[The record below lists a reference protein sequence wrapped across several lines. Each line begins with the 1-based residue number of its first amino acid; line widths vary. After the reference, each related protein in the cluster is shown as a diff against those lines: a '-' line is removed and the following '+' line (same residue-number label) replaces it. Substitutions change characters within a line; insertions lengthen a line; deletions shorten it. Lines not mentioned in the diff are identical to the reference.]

1 MTTPLSGIKVIEIGT
16 LIAAPFAARLMAE
29 FGAEVIKIES
39 LGQGDPLRK
48 WRKLHEGTSLWWYLQ
63 SRNKKSLALN
73 LKSSE
78 GLGLIKQLLGDADVL
93 IENLRPGGLEK
104 LGLGWD
110 VLHSLNPKLTLV
122 RISGYGQTGPYRD
135 RPGFGAIGE
144 AMGGI
149 RYTTGNPDSPPAR
162 VGVSLG
168 DSLASLHGV
177 IGALM
182 SLLRVKTGQG
192 DGQVVDVSLAESV
205 FNVMESLVPEYDMLG
220 HVRERS
226 GGALPGIAPSNTYL
240 TADGAYVV
248 IAGNSDPI
256 YKRLMT
262 AIGRS
267 DLAEAAEFAHN
278 DGRAAKSAVLDAAI
292 THWTSSLPI
301 EQVLSALEAAEVPA
315 GRIYSVAD
323 IVSDPHYQARDMLL
337 NAQLPGGV
345 SVKMPGIV
353 PKLSET
359 PGAVNWQGPALGQH
373 TDDILSGLGL
383 ADADIQRLKIRG
395 WCNDPGLFRAID
407 RAGSLAARWPA
418 NRTDL
423 GRDGRQDRADR
434 PTLSRRVFTDR
445 GGLVRLAQGHPGAA

>member
-1 MTTPLSGIKVIEIGT
+1 MTAPLSGIKVIEIGT
-16 LIAAPFAARLMAE
+16 LIAAPFAARLMGE
-29 FGAEVIKIES
+29 FGAEVIKIEAM
-39 LGQGDPLRK
+39 GQGDPLRK

-63 SRNKKSLALN
+63 SRNKKSLALD
-73 LKSSE
+73 LKSPE

-110 VLHSLNPKLTLV
+110 VLHALNPKLTLV

-192 DGQVVDVSLAESV
+192 DGQIVDVSLAESV
-205 FNVMESLVPEYDMLG
+205 FNLMESLVPEYDMLG

-256 YKRLMT
+256 YKRLMIT
-262 AIGRS
+262 IGRA
-267 DLAEAAEFAHN
+267 DLADAAEFAHN
-278 DGRAAKSAVLDAAI
+278 DGRAAKSGLLDAAI

-337 NAQLPGGV
+337 DAELPGGV

-353 PKLSET
+353 PKLSQT
-359 PGAVNWQGPALGQH
+359 PGGVNWQGPSLGQH
-373 TDDILSGLGL
+373 TDDILGSLGL
-383 ADADIQRLKIRG
+383 TVADIQRLKTSG
-395 WCNDPGLFRAID
+395 VV
-407 RAGSLAARWPA
+407 
-418 NRTDL
+418 
-423 GRDGRQDRADR
+423 Q
-434 PTLSRRVFTDR
+434 
-445 GGLVRLAQGHPGAA
+445 

>member
-1 MTTPLSGIKVIEIGT
+1 MTAPLSGIKVIEIGT

-39 LGQGDPLRK
+39 MGQGDPLRK
-48 WRKLHEGTSLWWYLQ
+48 WRKLHQGTSLWWYLQ
-63 SRNKKSLALN
+63 SRNKKSLALD
-73 LKSSE
+73 LKSAE
-78 GLGLIKQLLGDADVL
+78 GLALVKQLLGDADVL

-110 VLHSLNPKLTLV
+110 VLHALNPRLTLV

-205 FNVMESLVPEYDMLG
+205 FNLMESLVPEYDMLG

-262 AIGRS
+262 AIGRI
-267 DLAEAAEFAHN
+267 DLAEDEALAHN
-278 DGRAAKSAVLDAAI
+278 DGRAAQSGLLDAAI

-301 EQVLSALEAAEVPA
+301 ERVLDALQAAEVPA

-323 IVSDPHYQARDMLL
+323 IVADPHYQARGMLL
-337 NAQLPGGV
+337 NAELPGGLT
-345 SVKMPGIV
+345 VKMPGIV
-353 PKLSET
+353 PKLSQT
-359 PGAVNWQGPALGQH
+359 PGAVNWQGPSLGQH
-373 TDDILSGLGL
+373 TDEILGGMGL
-383 ADADIQRLKIRG
+383 AEADIQRLK
-395 WCNDPGLFRAID
+395 N
-407 RAGSLAARWPA
+407 AGVV
-418 NRTDL
+418 
-423 GRDGRQDRADR
+423 Q
-434 PTLSRRVFTDR
+434 
-445 GGLVRLAQGHPGAA
+445 

>member
-1 MTTPLSGIKVIEIGT
+1 MTAPLSGIKVIEIGT

-29 FGAEVIKIES
+29 FGAEVIKIEAM
-39 LGQGDPLRK
+39 GQGDPLRK

-63 SRNKKSLALN
+63 SRNKKSLALD
-73 LKSSE
+73 LKSPQ
-78 GLGLIKQLLGDADVL
+78 GLDLIKQLLGDADVL

-110 VLHSLNPKLTLV
+110 VLHALNPKLTLV

-182 SLLRVKTGQG
+182 SLLRVKTGKG
-192 DGQVVDVSLAESV
+192 DGQIVDVSLAESV
-205 FNVMESLVPEYDMLG
+205 FNLMESLVPEYDMLG

-262 AIGRS
+262 TIGRA
-267 DLAEAAEFAHN
+267 DLAEAPEFAHN
-278 DGRAAKSAVLDAAI
+278 DGRAAKSGLLDAAI

-301 EQVLSALEAAEVPA
+301 EQVLSALETAEVPA

-337 NAQLPGGV
+337 NAELPGGV

-359 PGAVNWQGPALGQH
+359 PGGVNWQGPTLGQH
-373 TDDILSGLGL
+373 TDDILGSLGL
-383 ADADIQRLKIRG
+383 TGADIQRLKTSG
-395 WCNDPGLFRAID
+395 VV
-407 RAGSLAARWPA
+407 
-418 NRTDL
+418 
-423 GRDGRQDRADR
+423 Q
-434 PTLSRRVFTDR
+434 
-445 GGLVRLAQGHPGAA
+445 

>member
-1 MTTPLSGIKVIEIGT
+1 MTAPLSGIKVIEIGT

-29 FGAEVIKIES
+29 FGAEVIKIEA

-63 SRNKKSLALN
+63 SRNKKSLALD
-73 LKSSE
+73 LKSAE
-78 GLGLIKQLLGDADVL
+78 GLSLIKQLLGDADVL

-110 VLHSLNPKLTLV
+110 VLHTLNPKLTLV

-192 DGQVVDVSLAESV
+192 DGQIVDVSLAESV
-205 FNVMESLVPEYDMLG
+205 FNLMESLVPEYDMLG

-262 AIGRS
+262 TIGRA

-278 DGRAAKSAVLDAAI
+278 DGRAAKSGLLDAAI

-337 NAQLPGGV
+337 NAELPGGV

-359 PGAVNWQGPALGQH
+359 PGAVNWQGPSLGQH
-373 TDDILSGLGL
+373 TDDILGSLGL
-383 ADADIQRLKIRG
+383 TVADIQRLKTSG
-395 WCNDPGLFRAID
+395 VV
-407 RAGSLAARWPA
+407 
-418 NRTDL
+418 
-423 GRDGRQDRADR
+423 Q
-434 PTLSRRVFTDR
+434 
-445 GGLVRLAQGHPGAA
+445 

>member
-1 MTTPLSGIKVIEIGT
+1 MTAPLSGIKVIEIGT
-16 LIAAPFAARLMAE
+16 LIAAPFAARVMAE
-29 FGAEVIKIES
+29 FGAEVIKIEAM
-39 LGQGDPLRK
+39 GQGDPLRK

-63 SRNKKSLALN
+63 SRNKKSLALD
-73 LKSSE
+73 LKSPE
-78 GLGLIKQLLGDADVL
+78 GLSLIKQLLGDADVL

-110 VLHSLNPKLTLV
+110 VLHALNPKLTLV

-192 DGQVVDVSLAESV
+192 DGQIVDVSLAESV
-205 FNVMESLVPEYDMLG
+205 FNLMESLVPEYDMLG

-262 AIGRS
+262 TIGRA
-267 DLAEAAEFAHN
+267 DLAEAPEFAHN
-278 DGRAAKSAVLDAAI
+278 DGRAAKSGLLDAAI

-337 NAQLPGGV
+337 DAELPGGV

-373 TDDILSGLGL
+373 TDDILGGLGL
-383 ADADIQRLKIRG
+383 TGADIQRLKNSG
-395 WCNDPGLFRAID
+395 VV
-407 RAGSLAARWPA
+407 
-418 NRTDL
+418 
-423 GRDGRQDRADR
+423 Q
-434 PTLSRRVFTDR
+434 
-445 GGLVRLAQGHPGAA
+445 

>member
-1 MTTPLSGIKVIEIGT
+1 MTALSGIRVIEIGT
-16 LIAAPFAARLMAE
+16 LIAAPFAARLLGE
-29 FGAEVIKIES
+29 FGAEVIKIET

-73 LKSSE
+73 LKSAE
-78 GLGLIKQLLGDADVL
+78 GIEIVKQLAEGADVL
-93 IENLRPGGLEK
+93 IENLRPGALEK

-110 VLHSLNPKLTLV
+110 VLHALNPKLTLV
-122 RISGYGQTGPYRD
+122 RISGYGQSGPYRD

-168 DSLASLHGV
+168 DSLASMHAV
-177 IGALM
+177 MGALM

-205 FNVMESLVPEYDMLG
+205 FNVMESLVPEYAMLG

-226 GGALPGIAPSNTYL
+226 GGALPGIAPSNTYP
-240 TADGAYVV
+240 TADGGYVV

-256 YKRLMT
+256 FKRLMT
-262 AIGRS
+262 AIGRG
-267 DLAEAAEFAHN
+267 DLGDDPAFAHN
-278 DGRAAKSAVLDAAI
+278 DGRAAQSDLLDGAISAWSTQRLIDEVLR
-292 THWTSSLPI
+292 
-301 EQVLSALEAAEVPA
+301 VLEAAEVPA

-323 IVSDPHYQARDMLL
+323 IVADPHYQARGMILD
-337 NAQLPGGV
+337 AQLPGGV
-345 SVKMPGIV
+345 ETKMPGVV

-359 PGAVNWQGPALGQH
+359 PGVINWQGPSLGQH
-373 TDDILSGLGL
+373 TRDVLTELGL
-383 ADADIQRLKIRG
+383 SESAIQRLKDEGIV
-395 WCNDPGLFRAID
+395 
-407 RAGSLAARWPA
+407 
-418 NRTDL
+418 
-423 GRDGRQDRADR
+423 Q
-434 PTLSRRVFTDR
+434 
-445 GGLVRLAQGHPGAA
+445 

>member
-1 MTTPLSGIKVIEIGT
+1 MTAPLSGIKVIEIGT

-29 FGAEVIKIES
+29 FGAEVIKIEAM
-39 LGQGDPLRK
+39 GQGDPLRK

-63 SRNKKSLALN
+63 SRNKKSLALD
-73 LKSSE
+73 LKSPE
-78 GLGLIKQLLGDADVL
+78 GLDLIKQLLGDADVL

-110 VLHSLNPKLTLV
+110 VLHALNPKLTLV

-192 DGQVVDVSLAESV
+192 DGQIVDVSLAESV
-205 FNVMESLVPEYDMLG
+205 FNLMESLVPEYDMLG

-262 AIGRS
+262 TIGRA
-267 DLAEAAEFAHN
+267 DLAEAPEFAHN
-278 DGRAAKSAVLDAAI
+278 DGRAAKSGLLDAAI

-301 EQVLSALEAAEVPA
+301 EQVLSALETAEVPA

-323 IVSDPHYQARDMLL
+323 IVSDPHYQARGMLL
-337 NAQLPGGV
+337 NAELPGGV

-359 PGAVNWQGPALGQH
+359 PGGVNWQGPTLGQH
-373 TDDILSGLGL
+373 TDDILGSLGL
-383 ADADIQRLKIRG
+383 TGADIQRLKTSG
-395 WCNDPGLFRAID
+395 VV
-407 RAGSLAARWPA
+407 
-418 NRTDL
+418 
-423 GRDGRQDRADR
+423 Q
-434 PTLSRRVFTDR
+434 
-445 GGLVRLAQGHPGAA
+445 

>member
-1 MTTPLSGIKVIEIGT
+1 MTAPLSGIKVIEIGT

-29 FGAEVIKIES
+29 FGAEVIKIEAM
-39 LGQGDPLRK
+39 GQGDPLRK

-63 SRNKKSLALN
+63 SRNKKSLALD
-73 LKSSE
+73 LKSPE

-110 VLHSLNPKLTLV
+110 VLHALNPKLTLV

-192 DGQVVDVSLAESV
+192 DGQIVDVSLAESV
-205 FNVMESLVPEYDMLG
+205 FNLMESLVPEYDMLG

-256 YKRLMT
+256 YKRLMHT
-262 AIGRS
+262 IGRA
-267 DLAEAAEFAHN
+267 DLAEAPEFAHN
-278 DGRAAKSAVLDAAI
+278 DGRAAKSGLLDAAI
-292 THWTSSLPI
+292 THWTSSQPI
-301 EQVLSALEAAEVPA
+301 DQVLSALQAAEVPA

-337 NAQLPGGV
+337 NAELPGGV

-359 PGAVNWQGPALGQH
+359 PGGVNWQGPTLGQH
-373 TDDILSGLGL
+373 TDDILAGLGL
-383 ADADIQRLKIRG
+383 TDADIQRLKTSG
-395 WCNDPGLFRAID
+395 VV
-407 RAGSLAARWPA
+407 
-418 NRTDL
+418 
-423 GRDGRQDRADR
+423 Q
-434 PTLSRRVFTDR
+434 
-445 GGLVRLAQGHPGAA
+445 

>member
-1 MTTPLSGIKVIEIGT
+1 MTAPLSGIRVIEIGT

-39 LGQGDPLRK
+39 MGQGDPLRK

-73 LKSSE
+73 LKSPE
-78 GLGLIKQLLGDADVL
+78 GIAIVKQLAESTDVL
-93 IENLRPGGLEK
+93 IENLRPGALEK

-110 VLHSLNPKLTLV
+110 VLHAINPKLTLV

-149 RYTTGNPDSPPAR
+149 RYTTGTPGIPPAR

-168 DSLASLHGV
+168 DSLASMHAV
-177 IGALM
+177 MGALM

-192 DGQVVDVSLAESV
+192 DGQIVDVSLAESV
-205 FNVMESLVPEYDMLG
+205 FNVMESLVPEYDMMG

-226 GGALPGIAPSNTYL
+226 GGALPGIAPSNTYP

-256 YKRLMT
+256 FKRLMHT
-262 AIGRS
+262 IGRA
-267 DLAEAAEFAHN
+267 DLAENPEFAHN
-278 DGRAAKSAVLDAAI
+278 DGRALQSGMLDDAISVWTTSQPIDVVL
-292 THWTSSLPI
+292 
-301 EQVLSALEAAEVPA
+301 QALEAAEVPA

-323 IVSDPHYQARDMLL
+323 IVADPHYQAREMIL
-337 NAQLPGGV
+337 NADLPGGA

-359 PGAVNWQGPALGQH
+359 PGEVNWQGPSLGQH
-373 TDDILSGLGL
+373 TSSVLSDLGMSE
-383 ADADIQRLKIRG
+383 ADIARLK
-395 WCNDPGLFRAID
+395 NDGVV
-407 RAGSLAARWPA
+407 
-418 NRTDL
+418 
-423 GRDGRQDRADR
+423 Q
-434 PTLSRRVFTDR
+434 
-445 GGLVRLAQGHPGAA
+445 

>member
-1 MTTPLSGIKVIEIGT
+1 MTAPLSGIKVIEIGT

-29 FGAEVIKIES
+29 FGAEVIKIEA

-63 SRNKKSLALN
+63 SRNKKSLALD
-73 LKSSE
+73 LKSAE

-110 VLHSLNPKLTLV
+110 VLHALNPKLTLV

-192 DGQVVDVSLAESV
+192 DGQIVDVSLAESV
-205 FNVMESLVPEYDMLG
+205 FNLMESLVPEYDMLG

-262 AIGRS
+262 TIGRA
-267 DLAEAAEFAHN
+267 DLADAPEFAHN
-278 DGRAAKSAVLDAAI
+278 DGRAAKSGLLDAAI

-301 EQVLSALEAAEVPA
+301 DQVLAALETAEVPA

-323 IVSDPHYQARDMLL
+323 IVSDPHYQARGMLL
-337 NAQLPGGV
+337 NAELPGGV

-359 PGAVNWQGPALGQH
+359 PGAVNWQGPSLGQH
-373 TDDILSGLGL
+373 TDDILGSLGL
-383 ADADIQRLKIRG
+383 TDTDIQRLKTSG
-395 WCNDPGLFRAID
+395 VV
-407 RAGSLAARWPA
+407 
-418 NRTDL
+418 
-423 GRDGRQDRADR
+423 Q
-434 PTLSRRVFTDR
+434 
-445 GGLVRLAQGHPGAA
+445 

>member
-1 MTTPLSGIKVIEIGT
+1 MTAPLSGIKVIEIGT
-16 LIAAPFAARLMAE
+16 LIAAPFAARVLGE
-29 FGAEVIKIES
+29 FGAEVIKVEAI
-39 LGQGDPLRK
+39 GQGDPLRK

-73 LKSSE
+73 LKSAE
-78 GLGLIKQLLGDADVL
+78 GIELLKQLARDADVL
-93 IENLRPGGLEK
+93 IENLRPGALEK

-110 VLHSLNPKLTLV
+110 VLHALNPRLTLV

-149 RYTTGNPDSPPAR
+149 RYTTGTPGSPPAR

-168 DSLASLHGV
+168 DSLASLHAV

-192 DGQVVDVSLAESV
+192 EGQVVDVSLAESV
-205 FNVMESLVPEYDMLG
+205 FNLMESLVPEYAMLG

-256 YKRLMT
+256 YKRLM
-262 AIGRS
+262 AVIGRP
-267 DLAEAAEFAHN
+267 DLGEAPEFAHN
-278 DGRAAKSAVLDAAI
+278 DGRAAQSGLLDAAI
-292 THWTSSLPI
+292 THWTSSQPI
-301 EQVLSALEAAEVPA
+301 DAVLAALQAAEVPA

-323 IVSDPHYQARDMLL
+323 IVADPHYQARDMLL
-337 NAQLPGGV
+337 DAELPGGV
-345 SVKMPGIV
+345 RVTMPGIV
-353 PKLSET
+353 PKLSAT

-373 TDDILSGLGL
+373 TDGILAGLGL
-383 ADADIQRLKIRG
+383 AGADIQRLKQ
-395 WCNDPGLFRAID
+395 
-407 RAGSLAARWPA
+407 AGVV
-418 NRTDL
+418 
-423 GRDGRQDRADR
+423 Q
-434 PTLSRRVFTDR
+434 
-445 GGLVRLAQGHPGAA
+445 